1 MLKKFL
7 CVFLILPAIVFSET
21 RLESKGE
28 QLTYQFWK
36 AVQKKNTKKIWSYL
50 SSDFQAS
57 STDGAIDRKQE
68 IHMLQALPITEF
80 TIMNARSTKSDHR
93 IVVTFDLKLVNETS
107 SSYFHQLFVW
117 IHTGG
122 HWKLI
127 ADTFIQYNP

>member
-1 MLKKFL
+1 MLKKL
-7 CVFLILPAIVFSET
+7 MCIFLILPAIIFCET
-21 RLESKGE
+21 NSESKGE

-36 AVQKKNTKKIWSYL
+36 AVQKKNTKKIRSYL

-57 STDGAIDRKQE
+57 SADGAVDRKQE
-68 IHMLQALPITEF
+68 IHLLQILPITAF
-80 TIMNARSTKSDHR
+80 NLLNVRTTKSDHR
-93 IVVTFDLKLVNETS
+93 LVVTFDLNLINGSS

-117 IHTGG
+117 ARKDG